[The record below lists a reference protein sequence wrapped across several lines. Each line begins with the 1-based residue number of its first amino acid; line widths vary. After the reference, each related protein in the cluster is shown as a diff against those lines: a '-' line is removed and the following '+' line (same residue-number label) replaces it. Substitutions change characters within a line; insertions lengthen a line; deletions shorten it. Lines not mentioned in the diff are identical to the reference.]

1 MACVEKLAGH
11 AVHVSYDTIPAVVYT
26 HPEFASVGISSEQA
40 TEKGIEVRE
49 GVFPFAGNG
58 RARTMGETDGAVKIL
73 ADAKTDR
80 VVGVHIVGAGASDL
94 IAEAAVAMEMGAS
107 SEDLARSVHAH
118 PTLPEA
124 IKEAALAVDGRA
136 LHI

>member
-1 MACVEKLAGH
+1 MLRSFACLALVHRRRWAACARALLSFAMLTRGVVRAGEDESGGH
-11 AVHVSYDTIPAVVYT
+11 AGHVSYDTIPAVVYT

-73 ADAKTDR
+73 ADAKT
-80 VVGVHIVGAGASDL
+80 
-94 IAEAAVAMEMGAS
+94 S
-107 SEDLARSVHAH
+107 S
-118 PTLPEA
+118 PESKNM
-124 IKEAALAVDGRA
+124 IRH
-136 LHI
+136 LHSFHYHKNL